1 MANAVQNTTST
12 SNPLFDKMCDRF
24 QFQGHVAVA
33 EVMLKK
39 AERLHGR
46 TPRIAKPMAEK
57 KAMNVSFSPSFARQ
71 ASICCSILLLV
82 SVLMLCAIFG
92 TSANGEFSKATGV
105 FADAENAEVAE
116 AENGK
121 VDMVVYTHDTPELAV
136 KTELAVGAE
145 N

>member
-12 SNPLFDKMCDRF
+12 NNPLFDKMCERF
-24 QFQGHVAVA
+24 QFHGHVAVA

-46 TPRIAKPMAEK
+46 TPRMAKPMAER
-57 KAMNVSFSPSFARQ
+57 KALNVSLSPSFVRQ

-105 FADAENAEVAE
+105 FADAENAEAVA

-121 VDMVVYTHDTPELAV
+121 VDMVVYTHDVPELAV
-136 KTELAVGAE
+136 KTEPTIGTE
-145 N
+145 K